1 MMRWNP
7 QMPSKS
13 QRPVSGRPLGRA
25 RALGLSIALAAA
37 LLTTTAPAAMAEGI
51 TLKVFG
57 GSSLDKLA
65 PRQKPDDQARIE
77 KEVIDGFLKAYPDV
91 ESVEWDAQGPQG
103 DGVQRLVTAML
114 GGQEIDLISCS
125 AYHTNGTYIRRG
137 LLKPITGMTDAF
149 KDRVEPS
156 AFGAYEQNG
165 ELYGVPISTMS
176 TSTIY
181 YNKDLFAELGIEVP
195 ETYEDV
201 VAAVPKFA
209 EKGII
214 PMIHQGAN
222 APLWPMWYFE
232 TFSQA
237 SGKPIEATAAN
248 LAGEGKFNDEAGIE
262 AFALIK
268 KWVDDGVLSKDS
280 LSVDQAGMRAAFVNG
295 KAAMYYG
302 GTWEI
307 PSLRDEATGFEWG
320 VFPFPKMAGTAGD
333 PRHGGGPDNGICI
346 SSKIPEEKM
355 DAALGF
361 IEYLTRPEVANLY
374 LAPEEPLGT
383 SIKGVDVVQADYAEV
398 LREKNFP
405 ATIKFLDWIWPAEVT
420 RAVAA
425 NIAGVVGGDMTPQEA
440 ADSVQQTFDDLV
452 DQGQWPP
459 K

>member
-1 MMRWNP
+1 
-7 QMPSKS
+7 MPFTSS
-13 QRPVSGRPLGRA
+13 SPDPNMSRRSPRA
-25 RALGLSIALAAA
+25 FGLAAVVAAA
-37 LLTTTAPAAMAEGI
+37 LMTATSPLAHAEGV

-77 KEVIDGFLKAYPDV
+77 KEVIDGFLEAYPDV
-91 ESVEWDAQGPQG
+91 EAVEWDAQGPQG

-114 GGQEIDLISCS
+114 AQQEIDLISCS

-149 KDRVEPS
+149 ADRVEPS
-156 AFGAYEQNG
+156 AFNAYEQNG

-181 YNKDLFAELGIEVP
+181 YNKDMFAELGIDVP

-201 VAAVPKFA
+201 VAAAPKFA
-209 EKGII
+209 EMGVI

-237 SGKPIEATAAN
+237 SGDPIEATSAN
-248 LAGEGKFNDEAGIE
+248 LAGEGKFNDEAGVE

-268 KWVDDGVLSKDS
+268 KWVDDGILSPES

-307 PSLRDEATGFEWG
+307 PALRDQVSDFEWG
-320 VFPFPKMAGTAGD
+320 VFPFPKMAGTPGD
-333 PRHGGGPDNGICI
+333 PGHGGGPDNGICI
-346 SSKIPEEKM
+346 SSSIAPEKM

-361 IEYLTRPEVANLY
+361 IEYLTRPEVATLY

-383 SIKGVDVVQADYAEV
+383 SIKGVAGVQADYAEV

-405 ATIKFLDWIWPAEVT
+405 ATIKFLDWIWPSEVT
-420 RAVAA
+420 RAVASS
-425 NIAGVVGGDMTPQEA
+425 IAGVVGGEVTPQEA
-440 ADSVQQTFDDLV
+440 ADTVQQAYDDLV